1 MGGLAFVIIREYI
14 LHFPTIAPNE
24 PATRARQLMRDT
36 GIRILPVVED
46 RRLRG
51 IISRLGVLS
60 ITSTRSNLRAIDIA
74 SDPPITIGPDEEL
87 HEVLEKMLKVDEW
100 YVPVIDVGNR
110 YLGVFGLEKVIEKLI
125 EEEHKCLNRRVEE
138 VMSTNVETIEAED
151 NVASLWRKMM
161 KYNYAG
167 FPVVDNHGRLIG
179 VVTQYDLIRY
189 GFTRIELRSE
199 SPPRQGPRIR
209 EIMST
214 PPITVRVGEKLRKAA
229 ELMIKYDIGRVIV
242 VNDKKE
248 LKGIIDREDII
259 HSYLEDYLSR
269 A

>member
-14 LHFPTIAPNE
+14 LHFPTIAPHE

-36 GIRILPVVED
+36 GVRILPVVENH
-46 RRLRG
+46 RLKG

-74 SDPPITIGPDEEL
+74 SDPSITIDPEEEL
-87 HEVLEKMLKVDEW
+87 HAVLEKMLKVDEW
-100 YVPVIDVGNR
+100 YAPIIDISNR
-110 YLGVFGLEKVIEKLI
+110 YLGVFGLEKVIEKLL
-125 EEEHKCLNRRVEE
+125 EKKHKCLDRKVEE

-151 NVASLWRKMM
+151 NVAGLWRKMM

-167 FPVVDNHGRLIG
+167 FPVVDSKGRLIG

-199 SPPRQGPRIR
+199 SPPRTGPRIR

-214 PPITVRVGEKLRKAA
+214 PPITVKMGETLRKAA
-229 ELMIKYDIGRVIV
+229 ELMIKHDIGRVIV

-259 HSYLEDYLSR
+259 RSYLNYPSR
-269 A
+269 V

>member
-14 LHFPTIAPNE
+14 LHFPTIAPYE

-36 GIRILPVVED
+36 GVRVLPVVED
-46 RRLRG
+46 HRLKG

-74 SDPPITIGPDEEL
+74 SDPSITVGPEEEL
-87 HEVLEKMLKVDEW
+87 RSVLEKMLEVDEW
-100 YVPVIDVGNR
+100 YIPIIDTGNR
-110 YLGVFGLEKVIEKLI
+110 YLGIFGLEKVIEKLL
-125 EEEHKCLNRRVEE
+125 EKQHTCLNRRVEE
-138 VMSTNVETIEAED
+138 VMSTNIETIEAED

-167 FPVVDNHGRLIG
+167 FPVVDSKGRLVG

-199 SPPRQGPRIR
+199 SSPRTGPRIR

-214 PPITVRVGEKLRKAA
+214 PPITVKIGERLRKAA
-229 ELMIKYDIGRVIV
+229 ELMIKHDIGRVIV

-248 LKGIIDREDII
+248 LRGIIDREDII
-259 HSYLEDYLSR
+259 RSYLNYPPKD
-269 A
+269 

>member
-14 LHFPTIAPNE
+14 LHFPTIAPHE

-46 RRLRG
+46 HRLRG
-51 IISRLGVLS
+51 LISRLGILS

-74 SDPPITIGPDEEL
+74 DDPSITVDPEEGL
-87 HEVLEKMLKVDEW
+87 HDVLEKMLRVDEW
-100 YVPVIDVGNR
+100 YAPVIDISNR
-110 YLGVFGLEKVIEKLI
+110 YLGVFGLEKVLAKLLEK
-125 EEEHKCLNRRVEE
+125 EHECLNKRVEE
-138 VMSTNVETIEAED
+138 VMSTNVETVEAED
-151 NVASLWRKMM
+151 NVGSLWRKMM

-167 FPVVDNHGRLIG
+167 FPVVDSKGRLIG

-199 SPPRQGPRIR
+199 SSPRTGPRIR

-214 PPITVRVGEKLRKAA
+214 PPITVKIGEKLRKAV
-229 ELMIKYDIGRVIV
+229 ELMMKHDIGRVIV
-242 VNDKKE
+242 VNDKKD

-259 HSYLEDYLSR
+259 RSYLNYSSR

>member
-1 MGGLAFVIIREYI
+1 LGGLAFVIIREYI
-14 LHFPTIAPNE
+14 LHFPTIAPHE

-36 GIRILPVVED
+36 GVRILPVVED
-46 RRLRG
+46 HRLRG

-74 SDPPITIGPDEEL
+74 SEPSLTISPEEEL
-87 HEVLEKMLKVDEW
+87 REALEKMLNVDEW
-100 YVPVIDVGNR
+100 YAPVVDIGNR
-110 YLGVFGLEKVIEKLI
+110 YIGVFGLEKVIEKLL
-125 EEEHKCLNRRVEE
+125 EEDHPSLGRKVEE
-138 VMSTNVETIEAED
+138 VMSTNIETIEAND

-167 FPVVDNHGRLIG
+167 FPVVDGKGKLIG

-199 SPPRQGPRIR
+199 SPPRTGPRIR

-214 PPITVRVGEKLRKAA
+214 PPITVKIGDELRKAA
-229 ELMIKYDIGRVIV
+229 ELMIKHDIGRVLV
-242 VNDKKE
+242 VNNKKE

-259 HSYLEDYLSR
+259 RSYLKHSFKD
-269 A
+269 

>member
-1 MGGLAFVIIREYI
+1 MGGLAFVITREYI
-14 LHFPTIAPNE
+14 LDFPTISPHE
-24 PATRARQLMRDT
+24 PATKARQIMRDT
-36 GIRILPVVED
+36 GVRILPVVED
-46 RRLRG
+46 HRLQG

-74 SDPPITIGPDEEL
+74 SEPAVTIGLDED
-87 HEVLEKMLKVDEW
+87 VKSALEKMLEVDEW
-100 YVPVIDVGNR
+100 YAPIVDTGNR
-110 YLGVFGLEKVIEKLI
+110 FIGVFGLEKIIEKLLKDK
-125 EEEHKCLNRRVEE
+125 HPCLEKPVEE
-138 VMSTNVETIEAED
+138 VMSTNIETIEAED

-167 FPVVDNHGRLIG
+167 FPVVDSKGRLLG

-199 SPPRQGPRIR
+199 SPPRSGPRIR

-229 ELMIKYDIGRVIV
+229 ELMIKHDIGRVIV

-248 LKGIIDREDII
+248 LKGIIDREDIVRT
-259 HSYLEDYLSR
+259 YLNYPLRD
-269 A
+269 